1 VLIAF
6 NAPSLEKFG
15 PTVQPG
21 GTIIYD
27 SSVIPKLPTL
37 DATVKVHGVPFTQV
51 ATDLGK
57 TMVKNVVAWGAL
69 RAATELFP
77 RESFLNVMRVAL
89 QKDCSL
95 LALNEE
101 AFGWGERML
110 KESTGSP
117 EG

>member
-1 VLIAF
+1 
-6 NAPSLEKFG
+6 LEKFG

-27 SSVIPKLPTL
+27 SSAISRLPTL
-37 DATVKVHGVPFTQV
+37 DDGVKLYGVPFTQV

-57 TMVKNVVAWGAL
+57 TMVKNVVALGAL
-69 RAATELFP
+69 QAATQLFP
-77 RESFLNVMRVAL
+77 PESFLTVMREAL

-101 AFGWGERML
+101 AFGWGERMF
-110 KESTGSP
+110 KEAMSST
-117 EG
+117 EA